1 MSISSV
7 QKNIVFY
14 VDDDID
20 DVQLVDEA
28 FSKYSA
34 NIELKTAS
42 DGIEAISSL
51 KVMLDGG
58 IQPCLI
64 ILDINMPRLDGRETL
79 VRIKQIQGLKNVPV
93 VLFSTS
99 SQPADEIFAN
109 KYNAGFITKP
119 TDFTQLE
126 AIINGFIN
134 HCTNDI
140 REMTNKQKI

>member
-1 MSISSV
+1 M

-20 DVQLVDEA
+20 DVQLIDEA

-51 KVMLDGG
+51 RQMLDSG

-93 VLFSTS
+93 ILFSTS

-119 TDFTQLE
+119 TDYTQME
-126 AIINGFIN
+126 EIINTFIN
-134 HCTNDI
+134 HCISDI
-140 REMTNKQKI
+140 KEIIRKRRF